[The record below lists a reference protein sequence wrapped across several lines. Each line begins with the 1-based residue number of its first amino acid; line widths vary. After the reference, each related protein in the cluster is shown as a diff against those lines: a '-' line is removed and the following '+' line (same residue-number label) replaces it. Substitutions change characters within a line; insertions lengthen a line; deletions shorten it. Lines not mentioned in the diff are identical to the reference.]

1 MEENNQS
8 QKHTQIPDALFS
20 GELKFGDKLVY
31 ANLKKYAGPRKGEDG
46 VTRIICYP
54 RVDTV
59 AEDCGLSVKTVSAA
73 IKRLEKVGLINITK
87 RKGTSSIY
95 EFPKLNDGFEKFSDE
110 FLKLD
115 ISPQAKSYYI
125 ELQQHLFLNE
135 EKGTNETTYSNEQI
149 GKKVGLCANSV
160 RKYNTELIKAG
171 MLEEHALSTID
182 MSGLKQIKK
191 SFDLYALNQAVMY
204 KLKAHEEKI
213 SEHDLKIKR
222 LEQKL
227 EEKDIQIEQL
237 VRRQNATDKLLGLQ
251 NNVYIEDLKVPFN
264 Q

>member
-1 MEENNQS
+1 MEEISQS

-20 GELKFGDKLVY
+20 GELRFGDKLVY
-31 ANLKKYAGPRKGEDG
+31 ANLKKYAGPHKGEDG

-59 AEDCGLSVKTVSAA
+59 AEDCGLSIKTVSAA

-95 EFPKLNDGFEKFSDE
+95 EFTKLNDGFEKFSDD
-110 FLKLD
+110 FLKLN

-125 ELQQHLFLNE
+125 ELQQHLFFNE

-149 GKKVGLCANSV
+149 GKKIGLCANSV

-204 KLKAHEEKI
+204 KLKVHEEQI
-213 SEHDLKIKR
+213 TQNTEDIQELK
-222 LEQKL
+222 QKL
-227 EEKDIQIEQL
+227 EEKEINEEKL
-237 VRRQNATDKLLGLQ
+237 TRRIMALEKAVGLQ
-251 NNVYIEDLKVPFN
+251 NNMYIEDFSVPLN